1 MIDYVDVDE
10 IELTPKV
17 LRAKRAAQRRYELIV
32 QNAAREHKR
41 GNIPQ
46 DAYAAVKSEALQTY
60 YESGIGTWLQDPPTP
75 EERKEARIT
84 SCLQNINR
92 LRAYEG
98 LSPMTMDEFK
108 SMVLSGGAQ

>member
-60 YESGIGTWLQDPPTP
+60 YESGIGKWLRDPPTP

-84 SCLQNINR
+84 SCLHTINR
-92 LRAYEG
+92 IRVSED
-98 LSPMTMDEFK
+98 LSPMTVDEFK
-108 SMVLSGGAQ
+108 RSILSGGTQ